1 MSKVLIIGIDSLSPT
16 LLTKFGEDLP
26 NFSRLRRM
34 SPAVRLRSIF
44 PPDSIPAWVTIYTGL
59 NPAKHGL
66 VYAQDVFGTQ
76 QRELLSFDSSRFQGK
91 TFWDYAGK
99 AGKKVCILLPYV
111 AYPSWPVNGVMVARA
126 RTESKVPNAARWISE
141 TEIQTDPR
149 EAASEHQIPNSM
161 RTVFGNYPGR
171 KMLGRYAEDIWK
183 TISNDAEFAL
193 RICRECDW
201 DLFFVYSYLLD
212 TIQHFFWRYGDDS
225 DPRYPGAGPY
235 QDIIKDS
242 YRLFDKVV
250 GDFMDAHPDA
260 TIVVMSDHGHGM
272 RPPRTVNINAFLQTK
287 GLLTSKANKRNPA
300 LYLVGKSKS
309 RLLDVVHKHELDYW
323 LLNIASAKALK
334 PLSKR
339 VYMSSSS
346 VDMEQSKAF
355 LSAFAGP
362 KSYSHGGVEINKRNT
377 SEMGYEELRSL
388 VIKEL
393 SDLRE
398 PDTNEKLITWICRRE
413 ELYSGPHLSL
423 YPDVVF
429 ELREGYGVYWD
440 VNANLI
446 GTAYEHNIAPGGH
459 KKDAVFLIS
468 RLEGKSCAR
477 TDMTLMDVAP
487 TILDLLGLDS
497 RGNPDSDGSS
507 ILGG

>member
-1 MSKVLIIGIDSLSPT
+1 
-16 LLTKFGEDLP
+16 
-26 NFSRLRRM
+26 
-34 SPAVRLRSIF
+34 
-44 PPDSIPAWVTIYTGL
+44 
-59 NPAKHGL
+59 
-66 VYAQDVFGTQ
+66 
-76 QRELLSFDSSRFQGK
+76 
-91 TFWDYAGK
+91 
-99 AGKKVCILLPYV
+99 
-111 AYPSWPVNGVMVARA
+111 
-126 RTESKVPNAARWISE
+126 
-141 TEIQTDPR
+141 
-149 EAASEHQIPNSM
+149 
-161 RTVFGNYPGR
+161 
-171 KMLGRYAEDIWK
+171 
-183 TISNDAEFAL
+183 
-193 RICRECDW
+193 
-201 DLFFVYSYLLD
+201 
-212 TIQHFFWRYGDDS
+212 
-225 DPRYPGAGPY
+225 
-235 QDIIKDS
+235 
-242 YRLFDKVV
+242 
-250 GDFMDAHPDA
+250 
-260 TIVVMSDHGHGM
+260 M
-272 RPPRTVNINAFLQTK
+272 RPPRTVNINAFLRTK
-287 GLLTSKANKRNPA
+287 GLLTSKSTKRNPA

-309 RLLDVVHKHELDYW
+309 KLLDVVHQHELDYW

-362 KSYSHGGVEINKRNT
+362 KSYSHGGVEINRRNT
-377 SEMGYEELRSL
+377 GGMGYEELRSL

-429 ELREGYGVYWD
+429 ELRDGYGVYWD
-440 VNANLI
+440 VNAKLV

-487 TILDLLGLDS
+487 TILDLLGVDS

-507 ILGG
+507 ILEG